1 MNEEPKHAGE
11 PILFSFGDPEPV
23 NNRISDYLGTFLND
37 AGLWFEPPV
46 NFNGL
51 SKMTRANAH
60 HGTCIIFRRN
70 MLVNEL
76 MPSKGIRRA
85 DFRAVCTDYLTFGNG
100 FLQVIRNAFGQPVR
114 LEHLAAINMRRGR
127 GDRFFMMAPNFQNVE
142 FKPGEVVHLKE
153 YDTQQGVYGVPDW
166 LGGLQSALL
175 NEDATLFRRKYF
187 KNGAHLGY
195 ILYTND
201 AQIGPETEQAIKTNL
216 SQGKGAGNF
225 RSMYLH
231 IPNGKE
237 KSVQLIPI
245 GDIGQKDEFEKI
257 KNISADDVI
266 VAHRVPP
273 ALVAIKP
280 GAASSLGDVEKI
292 EGVYRRTELEAMKN
306 PWLELNESLP
316 PNLQIQFK
324 DSKTA

>member
-1 MNEEPKHAGE
+1 MNATATESQ
-11 PILFSFGDPEPV
+11 PICFSFGDPEPV
-23 NNRISDYLGTFLND
+23 VNRISDYLGTFLND

-46 NFNGL
+46 AFNGL
-51 SKMTRANAH
+51 SQMTRANAH

-70 MLVNEL
+70 MLVNEF
-76 MPSKGIRRA
+76 MPSTGISRA
-85 DFRAVCTDYLTFGNG
+85 EFRAAQTDYLTFGNA
-100 FLQVIRNAFGQPVR
+100 FLQVVKNAFGLVVALR
-114 LEHLAAINMRRGR
+114 HLPAINMRRGR
-127 GDRFFMMAPNFQNVE
+127 AERFFLLTQNFQHIE
-142 FKPGEVVHLKE
+142 FKPGEVIHLKE
-153 YDTQQGVYGVPDW
+153 YDTQQGIYGIPDW
-166 LGGLQSALL
+166 LGGLQSVLL

-195 ILYTND
+195 ILYTTD
-201 AQIGPETEQAIKTNL
+201 AQIGPETEQAIKDNL
-216 SQGKGAGNF
+216 SRGKGAGNF

-237 KSVQLIPI
+237 KSLQLIPI

-266 VAHRVPP
+266 TAHRVPP

-280 GAASSLGDVEKI
+280 SAATSFGDVEKV

-306 PWLELNESLP
+306 PWLEINELLP
-316 PNLQIQFK
+316 PTLQIQFK
-324 DSKTA
+324 ESKPA